1 MSLLEK
7 LKDQGWYLTEEGLK
21 KLTTELQ
28 NEDITKLIAEAKD
41 WDLKE
46 LGGGALP
53 SKLDS
58 NGTIAGRIVLQIQRI
73 RNVSAPK
80 ANEESTVAPRLLQF
94 ELTDG
99 IQTIQG
105 IELEHLSCLHLNT
118 PPGTK
123 LFFKADKIQIMQ
135 GFLVL
140 KPDEVQNLEG
150 NVEHLVEKWDLARQM
165 QKYARSGMRINAGS
179 GGPPPWIA
187 FGKRLDTHK
196 EALTQDRNFKSLQAA
211 NEKDKESKENDEFQV
226 MRSEAIAEA
235 AKAGVKKVF
244 GGGQQN
250 ILDHNVKKILD
261 KGYSE
266 EEAKQALK
274 GTHNNLERAL
284 YNLKRKK
291 DPRNGNNETHN
302 RSETSSGRRQR
313 GGRVN
318 STKEDVSVP
327 TKPAGNVSLF
337 DFLTNKLPATS
348 ETTTAA
354 STSANQSQQRKEVNS
369 GKQKSVEKGKF
380 ENNMSSSFAANRA
393 TQVTDGPLKEK
404 SNYKDER
411 RRDYRNSNATK
422 TPYQNSTPSTQANNL
437 SSSGDTFNNN
447 RRNEKS
453 FRKEGDYAARGVAP
467 NYHNKRGDYKQQSHR
482 DRNPHRS
489 DSKRLT
495 VNANNSCHSN
505 ILPAAAGN
513 TETDV
518 TKLVESTSDMK
529 IESKRDNYQTP
540 GQSRKQQKQL
550 PKVIHQQSTQQ
561 QQQQLTQPTTVYVTN
576 NPMQSTSEFIS
587 TQNFLTKS
595 KSAAPTSA
603 FVGQLSNGFPYDPSK
618 IMGFQSKEANE
629 YAMNLLKSQEASTA
643 ARNSAPVAPPSS
655 VSQPPI
661 TLNSSST
668 GSFIANANPN
678 SYGPSSSQPAVP
690 PPLPPSVAY
699 EISPGANWP
708 WKKGDRC
715 LAKYWEDGKYYEAEI
730 TNISNTTCVVLF
742 MGYGNFEEV
751 LKSDCLP
758 LTDAQHHTVIAYQN
772 LGPSVALA
780 PPPLSTGPQ
789 LVQPQQPFQ
798 RSNNVG
804 NSQRYRS
811 ERQMYVPPP
820 KRGANN

>member
-21 KLTTELQ
+21 KLITELQ
-28 NEDITKLIAEAKD
+28 NEDIAKLVTEAKD

-53 SKLDS
+53 NKLDT
-58 NGTIAGRIVLQIQRI
+58 NCMITGRIVLQIQRV

-80 ANEESTVAPRLLQF
+80 ANEESTVAPRLLQC

-99 IQTIQG
+99 IQIMQA
-105 IELEHLSCLHLNT
+105 IELEHLPFLHLNT

-123 LFFKADKIQIMQ
+123 LFFKAEKIQIMQ

-140 KPDEVQNLEG
+140 KPDEVQNLGG

-211 NEKDKESKENDEFQV
+211 NEKDKESKENDEFQA

-284 YNLKRKK
+284 FTLKRKK

-318 STKEDVSVP
+318 SAKEDVSAP
-327 TKPAGNVSLF
+327 AKPAGNVSLF
-337 DFLTNKLPATS
+337 DFLTNKLSATS
-348 ETTTAA
+348 ETVMAT
-354 STSANQSQQRKEVNS
+354 TSANQSQQRKEVNNS
-369 GKQKSVEKGKF
+369 KQQSVEKGKF

-393 TQVTDGPLKEK
+393 TQVTNGATKEK

-411 RRDYRNSNATK
+411 RRDYWNNTTK
-422 TPYQNSTPSTQANNL
+422 TGYQNSTAITQANNL

-453 FRKEGDYAARGVAP
+453 FRKESDYATRGNAT
-467 NYHNKRGDYKQQSHR
+467 NYHSKRGDYKQQSHR
-482 DRNPHRS
+482 DRNPNRS

-495 VNANNSCHSN
+495 TNTNNSTHSN

-513 TETDV
+513 TETEV
-518 TKLVESTSDMK
+518 SKLVESTSELK
-529 IESKRDNYQTP
+529 IESKRDNYQQQ
-540 GQSRKQQKQL
+540 GQNRGKQQKQL
-550 PKVIHQQSTQQ
+550 PKAAHQQSIQKQ
-561 QQQQLTQPTTVYVTN
+561 ASQSAAVYVAN
-576 NPMQSTSEFIS
+576 NPMQSTSQFIS

-595 KSAAPTSA
+595 KPAAGATSA

-618 IMGFQSKEANE
+618 IIGFQSKEANE
-629 YAMNLLKSQEASTA
+629 YAMNLLKSQEASTT
-643 ARNSAPVAPPSS
+643 RNSPHVMPPSS

-661 TLNSSST
+661 ALNNST
-668 GSFIANANPN
+668 GSFVANTNTN
-678 SYGPSSSQPAVP
+678 SYASSPPQPIVP

-699 EISPGANWP
+699 EITPGANWP
-708 WKKGDRC
+708 WKKGERC

-780 PPPLSTGPQ
+780 PSPQ
-789 LVQPQQPFQ
+789 LVQPQPFQ

-820 KRGANN
+820 KRSANN